1 MKKIFSIF
9 AAVLFAGSM
18 LAANVVVKL
27 ENIGS
32 NLGSTANT
40 EVATTD
46 ITATGTT
53 DAYTLNYLQCKKQGN
68 AMLLTKSVNPF
79 ISNKTPMPGI
89 IKSVK
94 LYINPGAAGKTT
106 YDVAFGD
113 SEFTTATAG
122 VGAKNIT
129 GGNSDSFTAD
139 KDGKYF
145 CVTLGNANNGQV
157 LAIEVTCEEEAEQGV
172 EKTLKSI
179 ALSGM
184 TTQFENVDKFVFD
197 GTVTATYSVVKG
209 GEAQPDETREVTP
222 TSVSEPDMTQLGDQE
237 VTVSFT
243 DGDVTKEAKY
253 TITVTEHVVTPGT
266 YDVDLNNALFGTT
279 ANVNITAPV
288 SGTKNDVTAKL
299 SFTDEAQTKPRTDA
313 TYVRFYTN
321 TSLTLSVPEGF
332 VITNVVFT
340 KASSGDWQGSITAN
354 LGSYDD
360 ESKSWAG
367 EANEVEFAF
376 GAKNFVASAK
386 VTYATKAAISAPV
399 IAGSAEFFGKVEVSI
414 SCETED
420 VDIYYTID
428 GTDPTAESTLYEEAF
443 ELTESA
449 TVKAI
454 AIKGDGKSSIA
465 SRKFTKLPS
474 FDSLKDLV
482 DADLEANALIEVSF
496 EDVLIDSIY
505 ANKNGA
511 RKGVYVPVLDKNEKA
526 IEIYYNNGDVAVPEA
541 WVAGGT
547 ISGTI
552 RGKWAVYNDQWEVVP
567 TTEGWTW
574 AELTYKAPTGTA
586 IENTAAETKA
596 QKVVRD
602 GQLYIIR
609 NGVMFNANGTAVK

>member
-18 LAANVVVKL
+18 LAETSSLVFTAACGGSGTADDDAVWTVTSDGAESNFDATSGIHYGTNKAAVTYLQLATSDIDGVITKVVVNARDAQEKATISVTVG
-27 ENIGS
+27 ETAFTCSGS
-32 NLGSTANT
+32 AKAANT
-40 EVATTD
+40 SADYTF
-46 ITATGTT
+46 TGEGEGAIVVRVDRGSSMQKAIYVKSIVVTYGPKSDP
-53 DAYTLNYLQCKKQGN
+53 DA
-68 AMLLTKSVNPF
+68 
-79 ISNKTPMPGI
+79 
-89 IKSVK
+89 
-94 LYINPGAAGKTT
+94 
-106 YDVAFGD
+106 
-113 SEFTTATAG
+113 
-122 VGAKNIT
+122 
-129 GGNSDSFTAD
+129 
-139 KDGKYF
+139 
-145 CVTLGNANNGQV
+145 
-157 LAIEVTCEEEAEQGV
+157 

-184 TTQFENVDKFVFD
+184 TTQFENIDKFVFD
-197 GTVTATYSVVKG
+197 GTVTATYSVVKDG
-209 GEAQPDETREVTP
+209 VPQDDETREVTP

-253 TITVTEHVVTPGT
+253 TITVTEHQIVAGT
-266 YDVDLNNALFGTT
+266 YNIELNNVLFGTT

-340 KASSGDWQGSITAN
+340 RASGGDWQGSITAN

-360 ESKSWAG
+360 ETKSWAG

-449 TVKAI
+449 TIKAI

-505 ANKNGA
+505 ANKSGA